1 MHFRREQGYN
11 LKRAQNATR
20 VGFHFDVKEALT
32 SDSSF
37 EEPLHESVAPKAV
50 AEDDAVSSFD
60 ASGQTVLSAA
70 VLNAVNKYENKVT
83 EKLAKEYEFVAKD
96 DEPATGYVA
105 DEDDFEVIGHVEI

>member
-1 MHFRREQGYN
+1 MHFRRLQGN
-11 LKRAQNATR
+11 TLKRTQNATR
-20 VGFHFDVKEALT
+20 IGFQFDVKEALT

-37 EEPLHESVAPKAV
+37 EEPLHESVAPKVV

-70 VLNAVNKYENKVT
+70 VLKAVNKYENKVT
-83 EKLAKEYEFVAKD
+83 EKLAMEYEFVAKD
-96 DEPATGYVA
+96 DEHSTGYLG